1 MNTEPTLFDLPEMN
15 ARPEP
20 RSLPSETAPRL
31 VCANRS
37 QLLLRP
43 TDLEATLAL
52 DHQARTMWAFVNRLD
67 VSKFIAPIRAREG
80 EPGRCATDPRI
91 LLTLWLYATS
101 VGVGSAR
108 EVDRLCSEHDAY
120 RWICGGVPMN
130 YHSLSD
136 FRVGHEK
143 ALDDLFTQV
152 LAVMMSQGLV
162 KLSRVAQD
170 GTRVRASAG
179 AASFR
184 REPRLKEFLAKA
196 KEQVE
201 HVKRLAEDQTVT
213 AREAAAQKR
222 AAEERQKKIERALK
236 ELPKARAA
244 KQSHNEKEEAR
255 VSTTD
260 PEARVMKMGD
270 GGFRPAYNLQFA
282 TTTNEKV
289 IVGVDV
295 TNIGSDRSEMTPML
309 KQVEERTGERP
320 EEYLVDGGFVKLEAI
335 EDAEKQG
342 TKVFAPERIKKG
354 EEPTHQP
361 KPGDTPEVG
370 AWRERMG
377 TEEAKKIYRER
388 CATAELVNADMKEHR
403 GLKIRVRG
411 MNKVLMVGLWSA
423 LTYNLLRW
431 ATLTA
436 T

>member
-1 MNTEPTLFDLPEMN
+1 MNTEPTLFDMPEVKTKP
-15 ARPEP
+15 A
-20 RSLPSETAPRL
+20 SHGSKSEGAPRL

-43 TDLEATLAL
+43 TDLETTLAL

-67 VSKFIAPIRAREG
+67 ISGFMAPIRAREG
-80 EPGRCATDPRI
+80 EAGRSATDPKI

-108 EVDRLCSEHDAY
+108 ELDRLCVEHDAY

-136 FRVGHEK
+136 FRVGHEQ
-143 ALDDLFTQV
+143 ALDELFTQV

-162 KLSRVAQD
+162 KLSRIAQD

-201 HVKRLAEDQTVT
+201 HVKRLAEDPSVT

-222 AAEERQKKIERALK
+222 AAEERQKRIEKAL
-236 ELPKARAA
+236 EEMPKARAA
-244 KQSHNEKEEAR
+244 KQSQEKKEEAR

-295 TNIGSDRSEMTPML
+295 TNIGSDKNEMTPML
-309 KQVEERTGERP
+309 KQIEERTGERP
-320 EEYLVDGGFVKLEAI
+320 KEYLVDGGFVKLEAI

-342 TKVFAPERIKKG
+342 TKVYAPEQIKKG
-354 EEPTHQP
+354 EQPTHQS

-377 TEEAKKIYRER
+377 TDEAKEIYKER
-388 CATAELVNADMKEHR
+388 CATAELVNADIKEHR

-431 ATLTA
+431 ATLSGA
-436 T
+436 